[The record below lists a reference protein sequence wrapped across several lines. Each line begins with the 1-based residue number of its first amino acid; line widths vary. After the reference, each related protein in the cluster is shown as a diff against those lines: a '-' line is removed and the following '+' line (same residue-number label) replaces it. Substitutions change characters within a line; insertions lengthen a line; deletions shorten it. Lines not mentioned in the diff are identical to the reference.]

1 MPYLAHL
8 WIFWRETEGE
18 EGAEVELRVVL
29 VTEGERVSDNTL
41 EERENF
47 TPLAKSEELDILDKS
62 EILITISG
70 NLVTISDSA
79 QKLVFRPFMEN
90 RATLGLR
97 RPPLLLQARWRSPPT
112 VIRWCSTCPCS
123 CRWGRS
129 RRRGG
134 EF

>member
-1 MPYLAHL
+1 M
-8 WIFWRETEGE
+8 WIFWRKTEGE

-97 RPPLLLQARWRSPPT
+97 RRETTAPAAGKVEVSTDCEKVVFTMPMFLQM
-112 VIRWCSTCPCS
+112 
-123 CRWGRS
+123 
-129 RRRGG
+129 G
-134 EF
+134 EK